1 MTEGTHTGGLGSLG
15 CGLVLA
21 AEGVCIGFGGV
32 RALDGVTLDVH
43 DGEVLG
49 LIGPNGAGKTSLLN
63 CISGVYRP
71 TRGRLVLDGTDLV
84 GLRPHRIA
92 ARGVGRT
99 FQSLALF
106 PGLSVLDNVTL
117 GRHLRMRAGVLSS
130 AVYWG
135 RAQREEVR
143 HRQVVEH
150 IIDFLEMEGIRRT
163 PVGALPYGLQK
174 RVELGRAL
182 ALEPRLLLLDE
193 PTSGMNVDE
202 KEDIARFILDIN
214 EEMGVTLLFV
224 SHDIGVT
231 MDICDR
237 IVVLDQGRKVAEGP
251 PHRILEDEAVIHAYL
266 GDELARHGR

>member
-1 MTEGTHTGGLGSLG
+1 M
-15 CGLVLA
+15 LA
-21 AEGVCIGFGGV
+21 VDGVSIGFGGV
-32 RALDGVTLDVH
+32 LALDGVTLDVH

-63 CISGVYRP
+63 CINGVYRP
-71 TRGRLVLDGTDLV
+71 NAGRLVLDGTDLV
-84 GLRPHRIA
+84 GLRPHRVA

-117 GRHLRMRAGVLSS
+117 GRHLRMRTGVLG
-130 AVYWG
+130 AAMYWG

-143 HRQVVEH
+143 HREVVER

-193 PTSGMNVDE
+193 PTSGMNADE

-224 SHDIGVT
+224 SHDIGIT

-251 PHRILEDEAVIHAYL
+251 PGRIREDEAVINAYL
-266 GDELARHGR
+266 GDALARREA

>member
-1 MTEGTHTGGLGSLG
+1 
-15 CGLVLA
+15 VLA
-21 AEGVCIGFGGV
+21 VEDVRIGFGGV
-32 RALDGVTLDVH
+32 LALDGVSLDVH

-63 CISGVYRP
+63 CINGVYRP
-71 TRGRLVLDGTDLV
+71 ARGRLLLDGTDLV
-84 GLRPHRIA
+84 GMRPHRIA

-99 FQSLALF
+99 FQNLGSF
-106 PGLSVLDNVTL
+106 PRLSVLDNVTL
-117 GRHLRMRAGVLSS
+117 GRHQRMRSGVLAS
-130 AVYWG
+130 ALYWG

-143 HRQVVEH
+143 HREVVER
-150 IIDFLEMEGIRRT
+150 IIEFLEMEDIRRV

-182 ALEPRLLLLDE
+182 ALEPTLLLLDE

-214 EEMGVTLLFV
+214 EEMGVALLLV

-237 IVVLDQGRKVAEGP
+237 VVVLDQGTKVSEGTP
-251 PHRILEDEAVIHAYL
+251 EVIRHDERVIRAYL
-266 GDELARHGR
+266 GDRLVHDGA

>member
-1 MTEGTHTGGLGSLG
+1 M
-15 CGLVLA
+15 LA
-21 AEGVCIGFGGV
+21 VEDVCIGFGGV
-32 RALDGVTLDVH
+32 LALDGVTLDVH

-63 CISGVYRP
+63 CINGVYRP
-71 TRGRLVLDGTDLV
+71 SRGRLVLDGTDLV
-84 GLRPHRIA
+84 GLRPHKVA

-117 GRHLRMRAGVLSS
+117 GRHLRMRTGLLSG

-143 HRQVVEH
+143 HREVVER

-182 ALEPRLLLLDE
+182 ALEPTLLLLDE

-237 IVVLDQGRKVAEGP
+237 VVVLDQGRKVAEGP
-251 PHRILEDEAVIHAYL
+251 PGRILQDEAVIQAYL
-266 GDELARHGR
+266 GDALARHDA

>member
-1 MTEGTHTGGLGSLG
+1 MSGP
-15 CGLVLA
+15 VLA
-21 AEGVCIGFGGV
+21 VEQVSISFGGV
-32 RALDGVTLDVH
+32 KAIEDVSLEVH

-71 TRGRLVLDGTDLV
+71 TSGRIL
-84 GLRPHRIA
+84 LRRPGAAGPGGEEISRLAPHRIA
-92 ARGVGRT
+92 AKGIGRT

-117 GRHLRMRAGVLSS
+117 GRHARMRSGVLAS
-130 AVYWG
+130 ALYWG
-135 RAQREEVR
+135 KARREELE
-143 HRQVVEH
+143 HRAVVEQ
-150 IIDFLEMEGIRRT
+150 IIDFLEMESIRRT

-193 PTSGMNVDE
+193 PTSGMNLDE

-214 EEMGVTLLFV
+214 EEMGITLLFV

-231 MDICDR
+231 MDLCDR
-237 IVVLDQGRKVAEGP
+237 VVVLDQGEKVADGP
-251 PHRILEDEAVIHAYL
+251 PAVIRQDPNVIRAYL
-266 GDELARHGR
+266 GGALASEGV

>member
-1 MTEGTHTGGLGSLG
+1 MLG
-15 CGLVLA
+15 VDD
-21 AEGVCIGFGGV
+21 VCIGFGGV
-32 RALDGVTLDVH
+32 LALDGVTLDVH

-84 GLRPHRIA
+84 GLRPHRVA

-117 GRHLRMRAGVLSS
+117 GRHLRMRTGLLSG

-143 HRQVVEH
+143 HREVVER

-237 IVVLDQGRKVAEGP
+237 VVVLDQGRKVAEGP
-251 PHRILEDEAVIHAYL
+251 PGRILQDEAVIQAYL
-266 GDELARHGR
+266 GDALARHDA

>member
-1 MTEGTHTGGLGSLG
+1 
-15 CGLVLA
+15 VLA
-21 AEGVCIGFGGV
+21 VEGVSIGFGGV
-32 RALDGVTLDVH
+32 RAIEDVSLQLH
-43 DGEVLG
+43 AGEVLG

-71 TRGRLVLDGTDLV
+71 DAGRIVLDGHDVTR
-84 GLRPHRIA
+84 LRPHRIA
-92 ARGVGRT
+92 GLGVGRT

-106 PGLSVLDNVTL
+106 PGLTVLDNIAL
-117 GRHLRMRAGVLSS
+117 GRHTRMRAGVLSA
-130 AVYWG
+130 AVWWG

-143 HRQVVEH
+143 HREVVEH
-150 IIDFLEMEGIRRT
+150 LIDFLEMEGVRKV

-182 ALEPRLLLLDE
+182 AVEPRLLLLDE

-202 KEDIARFILDIN
+202 KEDIARFILDVN

-237 IVVLDQGRKVAEGP
+237 VVVLDQGQKIAEGP
-251 PHRILEDEAVIHAYL
+251 PGRIRQDERVISAYL
-266 GDELARHGR
+266 GEELVRHGA

>member
-1 MTEGTHTGGLGSLG
+1 MSGLRFVRSGS
-15 CGLVLA
+15 VLA
-21 AEGVCIGFGGV
+21 VEDVRLGFGGV
-32 RALDGVTLDVH
+32 LALDGVSLDVH
-43 DGEVLG
+43 DREVLG

-71 TRGRLVLDGTDLV
+71 DEGRLVLDGRDLV
-84 GLRPHRIA
+84 GLRPHRVA

-130 AVYWG
+130 ALYWG

-143 HRQVVEH
+143 HREVVER

-182 ALEPRLLLLDE
+182 ALEPTLLLLDE

-214 EEMGVTLLFV
+214 EEMGVTLLLV

-237 IVVLDQGRKVAEGP
+237 VVVLDRGRKVAEGP
-251 PHRILEDEAVIHAYL
+251 PGRIREDEAVIHAYL
-266 GDELARHGR
+266 GDELARHDG

>member
-1 MTEGTHTGGLGSLG
+1 
-15 CGLVLA
+15 VLA
-21 AEGVCIGFGGV
+21 VEGVSIGFGGV
-32 RALDGVTLDVH
+32 LALDDVSLDVH

-71 TRGRLVLDGTDLV
+71 SVGRLVLDGTDLV

-92 ARGVGRT
+92 GRGVGRT

-106 PGLSVLDNVTL
+106 AGLSVLDNVTL
-117 GRHLRMRAGVLSS
+117 GRHLHMRSGVLSS
-130 AVYWG
+130 ALYWG

-143 HRQVVEH
+143 HREVVEH

-182 ALEPRLLLLDE
+182 ALEPKLLLLDE
-193 PTSGMNVDE
+193 PTSGMNIDE

-214 EEMGVTLLFV
+214 SEMGVTLLFV
-224 SHDIGVT
+224 SHDIGMT
-231 MDICDR
+231 LDICDR
-237 IVVLDQGRKVAEGP
+237 VVVLDQGHKVAEGP
-251 PHRILEDEAVIHAYL
+251 PGRIREDPAVIQAYL
-266 GDELARHGR
+266 GDELTRHHA

>member
-1 MTEGTHTGGLGSLG
+1 M
-15 CGLVLA
+15 LA
-21 AEGVCIGFGGV
+21 IDDVSVAFGGV
-32 RALDGVTLDVH
+32 RAIDGVSLEIH
-43 DGEVLG
+43 DGEILG

-63 CISGVYRP
+63 CVSGVYRP
-71 TRGRLVLDGTDLV
+71 ATGRILLGDEEISRLA
-84 GLRPHRIA
+84 PHRIA
-92 ARGVGRT
+92 ALGVGRT

-117 GRHLRMRAGVLSS
+117 GRHVKMRAGVLSA

-135 RAQREEVR
+135 RAQREETA
-143 HRQVVEH
+143 HRAVVER

-202 KEDIARFILDIN
+202 KEDIARFVLDIN
-214 EEMGVTLLFV
+214 EEMGITLLFV

-231 MDICDR
+231 MDLCDR
-237 IVVLDQGRKVAEGP
+237 VVVLDQGHKVAEGP
-251 PHRILEDEAVIHAYL
+251 PGVIRQDPRVISAYL
-266 GDELARHGR
+266 GDSLVRDGS